1 MRNRGCGKEI
11 MMKQSLRDEILRYAK
26 RKYGSEAEYLWARY
40 PTYAIVRHQDNQ
52 KWYGLIMNIPRSR
65 LGLEGEEI
73 VDVLNVKL
81 GDALLCDLLVQQ
93 DGYYPGYHLNKG
105 DWISILLDGTVPFKE
120 IQDLLDRSYLVTAS
134 KKTKDALRPPKE
146 WIIPSN
152 PEYFD
157 IVHAFDSTDL
167 IHWKQGQSIKAG
179 DTVYMYVGAPVSA
192 ILYQCIVTETDIPYT
207 GKNANVNIKSL
218 MMIRLQKRYPP
229 DKFTFERLKSDYG
242 IYAVRGPR
250 GIPENLSEDLKL

>member
-105 DWISILLDGTVPFKE
+105 DWISILLDGTVPVKE